1 MRHSLIDRSTKLN
14 EQENL
19 SWREKVVNL

>member
-1 MRHSLIDRSTKLN
+1 MRHSLIDRSKLN